1 MAGTTGFSTGF
12 SSGFPSGFSSGLSSY
27 NEQLGIWAIRT
38 TQWKDHSECRDE
50 MSSSGD
56 KITTT
61 DGEVYAYQWLVLMP
75 KGTAKIEP
83 GTDVRIDGR
92 LSGKVIRFS
101 SDQLHC
107 RLWL

>member
-1 MAGTTGFSTGF
+1 MIEQYPYQLEVLNRTAASYDYQSGNWDVGTEEWG
-12 SSGFPSGFSSGLSSY
+12 
-27 NEQLGIWAIRT
+27 
-38 TQWKDHSECRDE
+38 DHSECRDE

-75 KGTAKIEP
+75 KGTAKLEQ
-83 GTDVRIDGR
+83 GTEVRIDGR